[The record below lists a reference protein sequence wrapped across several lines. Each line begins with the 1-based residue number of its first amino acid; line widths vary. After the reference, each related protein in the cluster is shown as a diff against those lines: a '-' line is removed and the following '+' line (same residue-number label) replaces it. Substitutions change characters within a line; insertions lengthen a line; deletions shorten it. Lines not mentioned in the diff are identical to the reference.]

1 MSVDP
6 LAAIDVVPA
15 YADTLDPAI
24 DVAKSNL
31 DAYKKTRNPKLLVFK
46 EGVRPAKF
54 KLQPIEASY
63 LAERLDSLQLFEK
76 LAHAFMVSCHEIE
89 LADGTKIRPDVLNDD
104 PVHGVK
110 VATRKWVN
118 EVARRFRLA
127 TVYEMGSVA
136 VQRAQLR
143 PEELGPFDW

>member
-1 MSVDP
+1 MATDP
-6 LAAIDVVPA
+6 LATIDVVPA
-15 YADTLDPAI
+15 YADTLDPAV
-24 DVAKSNL
+24 DPKASNL
-31 DAYKKTRNPKLLVFK
+31 DGYKKTRNPKLLVMR
-46 EGVRPAKF
+46 EGMRPAKF

-63 LAERLDSLQLFEK
+63 LAERLDSLDLFAK
-76 LAHAFMVSCHEIE
+76 LAAAFMVSCHEIE
-89 LADGTKIRPDVLNDD
+89 LASGEKIRPAVLNDD

-110 VATRKWVN
+110 VATRAWVN

-143 PEELGPFDW
+143 PDELGPFDW